1 MDNRNIKK
9 LTLLAIWTAVTFVLG
24 RLFTF
29 PIPGSAGNILTLLD
43 VGIYTAVFLFD
54 LTAGYSNYMF
64 FSLIIHGGQ
73 GYLAGLTRYKWLN
86 FLLSLVFM
94 VGGYFIV
101 GGLMYGWGSAIA
113 GLWVNIIQVV
123 VGFALAK
130 VLSPLIERT
139 GILNGFRKA

>member
-43 VGIYTAVFLFD
+43 VGIYTAVFLFGKREAAIIGGFAAFLLD

-73 GYLAGLTRYKWLN
+73 GYL
-86 FLLSLVFM
+86 
-94 VGGYFIV
+94 
-101 GGLMYGWGSAIA
+101 YGWRIFYCWWINVW
-113 GLWVNIIQVV
+113 L
-123 VGFALAK
+123 GFSHCGTLGKYYSSCGWLCFSKSLKPAH
-130 VLSPLIERT
+130 
-139 GILNGFRKA
+139 